1 VAPVD
6 EPEPGGTPADEPDDE
21 TRRAV
26 ATWEALF
33 RAQVQV
39 LRRLGGDDIWDEV
52 SFREYD
58 VLYTLRSRPG
68 HAARLRELAGL
79 SLLTQPSLSRMVER
93 LAARGLVERRPVPD
107 DARGTLVVLT
117 DQGARVQGEVGRRH
131 ARAIEAYVGGALGA
145 ADLDELRRLTTALRA
160 AQPDIPDAWPRR

>member
-1 VAPVD
+1 MSAGESD
-6 EPEPGGTPADEPDDE
+6 A

-26 ATWEALF
+26 AAWEALF
-33 RAQVQV
+33 RAQVVV
-39 LRRLGGDDIWDEV
+39 LRRLGGDDLWGEV

-58 VLYTLRSRPG
+58 VLYTLRTRPG

-79 SLLTQPSLSRMVER
+79 SLLSQPSLSRMVER
-93 LAARGLVERRPVPD
+93 LEGRGLVERRAAPD

-117 DQGARVQGEVGRRH
+117 EAGAAVQADVGRRH
-131 ARAIEAYVGGALGA
+131 ARAIEAYVGGALAPG
-145 ADLDELRRLTTALRA
+145 DLDELRRLTTALRD